1 MAWDETFNKGYHVEE
16 LSYYYSLEHRMLG
29 CEGMNGVTTKNIG
42 DMGRNLTI
50 AVLSMNRSSLT
61 IRLMES
67 IKKYIPEFGGEF
79 LIGDN
84 GSDESEK
91 CKLYEAMKKMPYRC
105 RMIEFGQNFGVAGG
119 RNRLFKEVQ
128 TEWLLSADNDLYFV
142 GNPLKKIQSDIAVL
156 GCHFLT
162 VPIVN
167 KENHGTGIYGG
178 HLYVENLLNEI
189 GIGGSSLYFAESVPL
204 NVDNPP
210 FLCTFLPGGAAVMKK
225 DSFFLAGA
233 FDDNMFVGFEDVEFS
248 LRLFQKEM
256 KVGGCGRVSIIHDH
270 PKPEISADVHYEK
283 KRFSTDKL
291 RESGQYFERKH
302 GFSVWNFTSE
312 EWVNKRLNELVIS
325 EDSDMSVVKEKT
337 PKKKIALLIDRP
349 GWALDNIASQI
360 IKNLSDEFEFKKIYQ
375 DAIDCLAAVLLLA
388 EDCDLIHFLWRPL
401 PTGIHDGYTRDFIRG
416 LCMSEE
422 EFKERYILPK
432 VISVGVYDHFFLDGP
447 DKAITLKLFSDKT
460 SIVDCYTVSS
470 ERLYD
475 IYCEDLEIVKKPG
488 AVVQDGVDCS
498 VFYPRSLE
506 RFEKYEGRTIRI
518 GWVGNSKW
526 IIGQSE
532 LDDLKGIHTIIK
544 PAIKELR
551 EEGYDIE
558 LITSDR
564 NDKMIPH
571 QEMPKFYESIDIYA
585 CASLCEGTP
594 NPVLEAMACGVPVV
608 STDVGI
614 VPEVF
619 GNKQKQY
626 ILPKRDKDC
635 FKKLLRQL
643 LDNLEELNVLSCEN
657 REQIKN
663 WDWALMSE
671 KFRAYFKHELKKKQK
686 RIEE

>member
-1 MAWDETFNKGYHVEE
+1 M
-16 LSYYYSLEHRMLG
+16 
-29 CEGMNGVTTKNIG
+29 
-42 DMGRNLTI
+42 
-50 AVLSMNRSSLT
+50 
-61 IRLMES
+61 
-67 IKKYIPEFGGEF
+67 
-79 LIGDN
+79 
-84 GSDESEK
+84 
-91 CKLYEAMKKMPYRC
+91 
-105 RMIEFGQNFGVAGG
+105 
-119 RNRLFKEVQ
+119 
-128 TEWLLSADNDLYFV
+128 
-142 GNPLKKIQSDIAVL
+142 
-156 GCHFLT
+156 
-162 VPIVN
+162 
-167 KENHGTGIYGG
+167 
-178 HLYVENLLNEI
+178 
-189 GIGGSSLYFAESVPL
+189 
-204 NVDNPP
+204 
-210 FLCTFLPGGAAVMKK
+210 
-225 DSFFLAGA
+225 
-233 FDDNMFVGFEDVEFS
+233 
-248 LRLFQKEM
+248 
-256 KVGGCGRVSIIHDH
+256 
-270 PKPEISADVHYEK
+270 
-283 KRFSTDKL
+283 
-291 RESGQYFERKH
+291 
-302 GFSVWNFTSE
+302 
-312 EWVNKRLNELVIS
+312 IS